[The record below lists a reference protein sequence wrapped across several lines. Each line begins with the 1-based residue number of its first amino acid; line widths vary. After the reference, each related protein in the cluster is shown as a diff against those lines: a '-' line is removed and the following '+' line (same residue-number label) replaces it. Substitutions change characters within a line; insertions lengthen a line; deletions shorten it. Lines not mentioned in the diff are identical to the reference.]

1 MKSDEIKSVSFDN
14 GTIVVTTGLL
24 ANTKNEQELV
34 KILSREISRIVLDFN
49 YQNIQRQ
56 IKSQSL
62 SNFLTILSELASSTL
77 VSNNDNDNQFTFDKA
92 IAVNSSANLLSY
104 NILDSQGAI
113 YSEDQEKKSD
123 QLVNNYMSEC
133 YNKLI
138 HKSPDDY
145 NRIISKVLT
154 FSAWQNF
161 YSLKY
166 REALEKL
173 NRLGNA
179 GCAEENDY
187 LLMAKIFRT
196 IYNTEESNYEA
207 LNFIKT
213 AKKIGIVNLLDLSKE
228 EGLLYLRLNDI
239 PNAGIALEEY
249 KKGLES
255 LPVVNDDDRNE
266 LEWVKDVLY
275 KIKN

>member
-1 MKSDEIKSVSFDN
+1 
-14 GTIVVTTGLL
+14 
-24 ANTKNEQELV
+24 
-34 KILSREISRIVLDFN
+34 
-49 YQNIQRQ
+49 
-56 IKSQSL
+56 
-62 SNFLTILSELASSTL
+62 
-77 VSNNDNDNQFTFDKA
+77 
-92 IAVNSSANLLSY
+92 
-104 NILDSQGAI
+104 LDSQGAI